1 MLETRLKTLMNG
13 VGGIKVS
20 VEVPRVILE
29 RKPIYIKVSEKEFL
43 GRIILLALDG
53 FFDDWRS
60 AGAVASEF
68 PEGYGWR
75 VCRPGDLFKV
85 REFRDEVRDHRSL
98 TELKIFRGAR
108 GSSDSYR

>member
-1 MLETRLKTLMNG
+1 MRYVIVAEKP
-13 VGGIKVS
+13 S
-20 VEVPRVILE
+20 VARRIREAINADNILVTSV
-29 RKPIYIKVSEKEFL
+29 RGHV
-43 GRIILLALDG
+43 LD
-53 FFDDWRS
+53 
-60 AGAVASEF
+60 SEF
-68 PEGYGWR
+68 PEGYGLR